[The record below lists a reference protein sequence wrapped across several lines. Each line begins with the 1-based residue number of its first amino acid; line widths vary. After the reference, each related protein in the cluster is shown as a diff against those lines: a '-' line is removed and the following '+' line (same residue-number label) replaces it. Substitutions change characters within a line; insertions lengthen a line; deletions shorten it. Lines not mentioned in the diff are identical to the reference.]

1 MAGDL
6 IQRVEIKNIKCLRH
20 VTVDLE
26 PLTVLIGK
34 NDTGKSSF
42 LDALFQCAWR
52 LARRGRRLPAA
63 TELVS
68 HGENPNRATID
79 LAFPAESIQISL
91 GEAGPRPGRN
101 LLPDVQPPYR
111 LEAPKLRSA
120 AVVGALEK
128 KPLPPDGSDL
138 AAAIDRLPTSRFVEL
153 QNQFCAR
160 IPMVEEIVFDSP
172 QKGQKRVCFDVM
184 NAGRLSA
191 SQMSDGAMLLLA
203 YLTIIHDE
211 NAPKLIMIEEPEN
224 GIHPKQLEYVVKML
238 ASLTQRDDPIQVI
251 MTTHSP
257 YVLDFVP
264 KESVRVF
271 SRDEKGDV
279 TVKPLHELRDV
290 KDMLAEGMTLGEIW
304 YNTDEDELVRGGG

>member
-1 MAGDL
+1 
-6 IQRVEIKNIKCLRH
+6 
-20 VTVDLE
+20 
-26 PLTVLIGK
+26 
-34 NDTGKSSF
+34 
-42 LDALFQCAWR
+42 
-52 LARRGRRLPAA
+52 
-63 TELVS
+63 
-68 HGENPNRATID
+68 
-79 LAFPAESIQISL
+79 
-91 GEAGPRPGRN
+91 
-101 LLPDVQPPYR
+101 
-111 LEAPKLRSA
+111 
-120 AVVGALEK
+120 
-128 KPLPPDGSDL
+128 
-138 AAAIDRLPTSRFVEL
+138 
-153 QNQFCAR
+153 
-160 IPMVEEIVFDSP
+160 MVEEVVFDYP
-172 QKGQKRVCFDVM
+172 KRGHKRVCFDVK
-184 NAGRLSA
+184 NAGRLFA

-224 GIHPKQLEYVVKML
+224 GIHPKQLEYVVRML
-238 ASLTQRDDPIQVI
+238 ASLTQREDPIQVI

>member
-42 LDALFQCAWR
+42 LDA
-52 LARRGRRLPAA
+52 
-63 TELVS
+63 VS
-68 HGENPNRATID
+68 HHARLLGKRGKHVSATGG
-79 LAFPAESIQISL
+79 LASLGATPKQASIELTFPSESIQFNL
-91 GEAGPRPGRN
+91 AQQTLAPGRN
-101 LLPDVQPPYR
+101 PLPNVQTPYR
-111 LEAPKLRSA
+111 LNAGSLREPA
-120 AVVGALEK
+120 MVGAIGHA
-128 KPLPPDGSDL
+128 PLPPDGSNL
-138 AAAIDRLPTSRFVEL
+138 AAALDRLPTKRFVTL
-153 QNQFCAR
+153 QSEFSSR
-160 IPMVEEIVFDSP
+160 IPTVEEIVFTYP
-172 QKGQKRVCFDVM
+172 KEGFKEVLFTVRGV
-184 NAGRLSA
+184 GRLPA
-191 SQMSDGAMLLLA
+191 RQMSDGAMLLLA

-238 ASLTQRDDPIQVI
+238 ASLTQREDPIQVI

-290 KDMLAEGMTLGEIW
+290 QDMLAEGMTLGEIW

>member
-6 IQRVEIKNIKCLRH
+6 IQRVEIQNVKCLRH

-52 LARRGRRLPAA
+52 LARRGHHSPAA

-68 HGENPNRATID
+68 HGKNPNEATIE
-79 LAFPAESIQISL
+79 LAFQAESIQISL
-91 GEAGPRPGRN
+91 GEGGLRSGPN
-101 LLPDVQPPYR
+101 LLPEVQPPYR

-153 QNQFCAR
+153 QKQFCDR

-172 QKGQKRVCFDVM
+172 QKGQKRVCFDVK

-238 ASLTQRDDPIQVI
+238 ASLTQREDPIQVI

>member
-42 LDALFQCAWR
+42 LEAVSHHVWMLSH
-52 LARRGRRLPAA
+52 RGQGVGSKK
-63 TELVS
+63 ELVS
-68 HGENPNRATID
+68 LGSDPQEAVVKLVLSGDPIEFSFGGGTVPPGANP
-79 LAFPAESIQISL
+79 
-91 GEAGPRPGRN
+91 
-101 LLPDVQPPYR
+101 LPNVQPPYR
-111 LEAPKLRSA
+111 LDPAQLRRSGP
-120 AVVGALEK
+120 VGALGNA
-128 KPLPPDGSDL
+128 PLPSDGANL
-138 AAAIDRLPTSRFVEL
+138 AAALDRLPTNRFVAL
-153 QNQFCAR
+153 QEDFRSR
-160 IPMVEEIVFDSP
+160 ISTVEEIVFDYP
-172 QKGQKRVCFDVM
+172 QKGSKGIVFAVTGS
-184 NAGRLSA
+184 GRLPA
-191 SQMSDGAMLLLA
+191 RQMSDGAMLLLA

-238 ASLTQRDDPIQVI
+238 ASLTQREDPIQII

-271 SRDEKGDV
+271 SRDERGDV

-290 KDMLAEGMTLGEIW
+290 QDMLAEGMTLGEIW
-304 YNTDEDELVRGGG
+304 YNTDEDELVSGGG